1 MIIRGAVKRD
11 GKHFKTKRVFELFY
25 QRRLQSTEAA
35 VRAVEIHQPPA
46 LCDLR
51 NLFFTDLVSVFL

>member
-1 MIIRGAVKRD
+1 MIIRGTVQRYREY
-11 GKHFKTKRVFELFY
+11 FKTERVFELFY